1 MCLGV
6 PGKIIEL
13 LKDDMAYIDVNGN
26 RVEISI
32 VLTPDVQPGQFVMVH
47 AGFAIQIM
55 DEKEANESLALMLE
69 LQRIRESQNN
79 G

>member
-32 VLTPDVQPGQFVMVH
+32 VLTPDAQPGQYVMIH

-55 DEKEANESLALMLE
+55 DEKETHESLALMLQ
-69 LQRIRESQNN
+69 LQKIRESQNN